1 MGLDQYG
8 MIRNGHIDWKKV
20 YSDKYE
26 PTKDGFVWRKHA
38 RLQQFMSKEYA
49 KQNPKEDTNEH
60 SGNIDGLG
68 FNGEDHKVIIN
79 KDILKRLDEA
89 IKNDYYDHFAAD
101 GFFWGQQYQEEQAKS
116 YKTQDKK
123 VLIENFQGERAH
135 RVAKIWGNTKVVTKG
150 DDVIVTG
157 MVLTD
162 VTQTAAEIELKT
174 KVKNKDHRV
183 FLDGIYK
190 YSKSKGIEK

>member
-38 RLQQFMSKEYA
+38 RLQKFMSKEYT

-60 SGNIDGLG
+60 SGNLDGLG

-89 IKNDYYDHFAAD
+89 IKNDYYDHFASD
-101 GFFWGQQYQEEQAKS
+101 GFFWGQQFQEEQVKA
-116 YKTQDKK
+116 YKKQDKQFIK
-123 VLIENFQGERAH
+123 FCEDAL
-135 RVAKIWGNTKVVTKG
+135 KKG
-150 DDVIVTG
+150 
-157 MVLTD
+157 
-162 VTQTAAEIELKT
+162 QTVE
-174 KVKNKDHRV
+174 
-183 FLDGIYK
+183 
-190 YSKSKGIEK
+190 YSCSW

>member
-26 PTKDGFVWRKHA
+26 PMQDGFVWRKHA
-38 RLQQFMSKEYA
+38 RLQQFMAKEYA

-89 IKNDYYDHFAAD
+89 IKNDYYDHFASD
-101 GFFWGQQYQEEQAKS
+101 GFFWGQQFQEEQAKS

-123 VLIENFQGERAH
+123 FIKFCEDAL
-135 RVAKIWGNTKVVTKG
+135 KKG
-150 DDVIVTG
+150 
-157 MVLTD
+157 
-162 VTQTAAEIELKT
+162 QTVE
-174 KVKNKDHRV
+174 
-183 FLDGIYK
+183 
-190 YSKSKGIEK
+190 YSCSW